1 MEFPQLIFLPQQ
13 AGAFEVD
20 SMLRLDEAQSVFVPH
35 LQPTQFCLAD
45 DVANVL
51 RHQINFLLTGVG
63 PNDYTEL
70 RELLLK
76 GG

>member
-1 MEFPQLIFLPQQ
+1 MCIGQVFLPQQ
-13 AGAFEVD
+13 AGVFEVD

-35 LQPTQFCLAD
+35 LEARQFCLAD

-70 RELLLK
+70 REVLLND
-76 GG
+76 G